1 MKKFAKVIRI
11 ITVAPILAFTLINI
25 LYFLVP
31 GSFNGIL
38 DYLIAIFTLVIMP
51 ILAYPVQRK
60 FRIIKGDPRTSE
72 RQLAIVFS
80 VIGYSIGIV
89 AALML
94 NVPYIEKLIY
104 STYLISG
111 VSIAI
116 LSAVFKVEA
125 SGHMCGVSGPI
136 AILIYL
142 FGIEFLFL
150 LLFPVAVIWSS
161 LVLKRHT
168 VPQLL
173 LGASIP
179 IMTFLIL
186 IVI

>member
-1 MKKFAKVIRI
+1 MKKIAKIIRI
-11 ITVAPILAFTLINI
+11 VTVAPILALMLINI
-25 LYFLVP
+25 LYFWVP

-51 ILAYPVQRK
+51 ILAYPVQKK
-60 FRIIKGDPRTSE
+60 FKIIKGDPRTSE

-94 NVPYIEKLIY
+94 NVPYVEKLIY

-136 AILIYL
+136 AILIFL
-142 FGIEFLFL
+142 FGIEFMFL
-150 LLFPVAVIWSS
+150 LLFPIAVIWSS

-168 VPQLL
+168 FPQLM
-173 LGASIP
+173 LGATIP
-179 IMTFLIL
+179 VFTFLIL
-186 IVI
+186 III